1 MVCFLP
7 VRALLSLASVSALC
21 FLPVRALLRLAS
33 VSQQANVYD
42 NESDSDISDDVDG
55 NNDDDEFITNCFLN
69 PVIDGHIR
77 QVNTNVVHHSKFTE
91 KELQSEYFRNKTAI
105 SLEPIETITNNDIV
119 LSDRMNERS
128 PHSEIFKEGRQAW
141 ATLIQRND
149 TMSKILLKRLLL
161 KMVDEM
167 RHSKDWITCR
177 LVKTH
182 KTMVPM
188 NG

>member
-1 MVCFLP
+1 V
-7 VRALLSLASVSALC
+7 
-21 FLPVRALLRLAS
+21 
-33 VSQQANVYD
+33 
-42 NESDSDISDDVDG
+42 NE
-55 NNDDDEFITNCFLN
+55 NEYDDDEFITNCFLN
-69 PVIDGHIR
+69 PVIDGHIW
-77 QVNTNVVHHSKFTE
+77 QFNTNVIHHSKFTVE
-91 KELQSEYFRNKTAI
+91 NELQLEYFRNKTAI

-141 ATLIQRND
+141 ATLNQRND
-149 TMSKILLKRLLL
+149 TVSKFLMKRLLL

-167 RHSKDWITCR
+167 RHSKDGITHR

-188 NG
+188 NWQLTNQIEYFEMTHSKAMKLIYDKIRFKIMKGTN